1 MVPKKVEISYK
12 TILFIAAFVAGSW
25 VVFQIK
31 EVLLGFF
38 ICLILMS
45 SLNPSVKKME
55 SWKFPRWLAIL
66 SLYIIVILLLGLSLG
81 WMVPPLINQTTIL
94 IERIPE
100 FFRQFKI
107 LGIDEKVIASQF
119 SQFTSIPANLIKFLF
134 QIFSNVVAILAL
146 SVITFYL
153 LLERKNLDEYLAVLF
168 GEEKEKEIEVIVDK
182 IEERLGSWVRGELLL
197 MLMVGVLNY
206 IGFLIIGIDYALPL
220 AVLAFLFEIIPNVGP
235 TLAAFPAILVGL
247 TISPFH
253 ALATTG
259 WCFLVQQ
266 IENSFLVP
274 RIMKQVVGVNPLIS
288 LLSLAVG
295 FKLAGLGGAILAIPT
310 FIALEVI
317 LKAVLSSKRFRTE

>member
-1 MVPKKVEISYK
+1 MPKKVEISYK
-12 TILFIAAFVAGSW
+12 TILFVALFVAILW
-25 VVFQIK
+25 VVYQIK

-66 SLYIIVILLLGLSLG
+66 SLYIIVVLLLGFALG
-81 WMVPPLINQTTIL
+81 WMVPPLVNQTTVL

-107 LGIDEKVIASQF
+107 MGIDEKVIASQF
-119 SQFTSIPANLIKFLF
+119 SEFTSIPASLIKFIF

-146 SVITFYL
+146 GVITFYL

-168 GEEKEKEIEVIVDK
+168 GEEKEREIEVVIDK

-197 MLMVGVLNY
+197 MLMVGVLSY

-235 TLAAFPAILVGL
+235 TLAAFPAVLVGL
-247 TISPFH
+247 TVSPFH

-274 RIMKQVVGVNPLIS
+274 RIMKKVVGVNPLIS

-295 FKLAGLGGAILAIPT
+295 FKLAGLGGVILAIPT
-310 FIALEVI
+310 YIALEVI
-317 LKAVLSSKRFRTE
+317 LKAVLSSKKFRTE